1 MRKGLSMGFLLA
13 AVLFAKESGGQTEA
27 VSEQALP
34 LRSWHR
40 PSFYWLVSGQHS
52 SLRALG
58 YSAWPSDGRNA
69 RESSRG
75 MDSGAMRGIAH
86 FKLKNESGY
95 ARREAK

>member
-40 PSFYWLVSGQHS
+40 PSSYWQGSV
-52 SLRALG
+52 
-58 YSAWPSDGRNA
+58 
-69 RESSRG
+69 
-75 MDSGAMRGIAH
+75 
-86 FKLKNESGY
+86 
-95 ARREAK
+95 